1 LRWWLSR
8 ILVSAATAASDSHL
22 YQVGDEVEMLVN
34 TVGPYSNPSETYQYY
49 SLPFCQPMHVE
60 QRANTLGEVLE
71 GSMKYTSMYEIRFGG
86 TFCLRPNEKREKK
99 KKKKKKIFARVD
111 TAARI
116 VDIPSK
122 SLCQVKLTA
131 DQHRS
136 VSTSNCTVLLR

>member
-1 LRWWLSR
+1 MIVLQYSTHQFLLLLLFFSFVSFFAVSTFALVAA

-86 TFCLRPNEKREKK
+86 TFVSPKK
-99 KKKKKKIFARVD
+99 KKKKKKKKDFLPVVD
-111 TAARI
+111 TAA
-116 VDIPSK
+116 P
-122 SLCQVKLTA
+122 
-131 DQHRS
+131 
-136 VSTSNCTVLLR
+136 